1 MIEHV
6 PVLIG
11 EILDIYRAY
20 PSRGHVLDCTL
31 GLGGYAE
38 AILSSSDARLIGIDQ
53 DEQALAFS
61 RDRLR
66 RFGDRFD
73 GVKANFRSLPEE
85 VTSRAPFGAFFFDL
99 GVSNLQLTDDARGFS
114 FQSDGPLD
122 MRMDL
127 ASNRS
132 AADIVNSGTEGEIA
146 DIFWKYGEERHSRRL
161 ARAIVR
167 HREAVGPIMRTETL
181 VAVISTPANPP
192 ERRRA
197 SGARVFQALQF
208 RQRGALRPA
217 GGASSYSVTCG
228 ARGVAV
234 RSQLPF
240 PGGPHRQ
247 DRFSSV
253 EGAGQGRD
261 TIQKADKTLFRRG
274 GVKP

>member
-122 MRMDL
+122 MRMD
-127 ASNRS
+127 RS
-132 AADIVNSGTEGEIA
+132 ATVTAASIVNEA
-146 DIFWKYGEERHSRRL
+146 DERRLVRLIRDFGEER
-161 ARAIVR
+161 
-167 HREAVGPIMRTETL
+167 
-181 VAVISTPANPP
+181 
-192 ERRRA
+192 
-197 SGARVFQALQF
+197 
-208 RQRGALRPA
+208 
-217 GGASSYSVTCG
+217 
-228 ARGVAV
+228 
-234 RSQLPF
+234 
-240 PGGPHRQ
+240 
-247 DRFSSV
+247 
-253 EGAGQGRD
+253 
-261 TIQKADKTLFRRG
+261 
-274 GVKP
+274 